1 MITLPQVIAKV
12 KQGNL
17 TKTELESLYDMTSVL
32 LAELQVEASELE
44 QDEALF
50 MSIRG
55 QDESVAGVK
64 IRWKAT
70 QAGKRLIVVKRY
82 ISAVKTLLGSIK
94 NRIYSQY

>member
-1 MITLPQVIAKV
+1 MITLPEVIAKV

-17 TKTELESLYDMTSVL
+17 TKTELESLFDMTSVL

-44 QDEALF
+44 QEEALF
-50 MSIRG
+50 LSTRENG
-55 QDESVAGVK
+55 ESVISRKVE
-64 IRWKAT
+64 WKAT